1 MTHFRRIATTRAL
14 RPFKRFKDM
23 NRIALLATPLLALT
37 LAACSSTGSNQIAQ
51 APVVVAPPVIQQPLV
66 ASPAQTTQQALLTTS
81 VSNGFV
87 DSGALALM
95 SAKDSAEANS
105 AQFYALQFGR
115 PGAPRA
121 WTGDKGTGS
130 VAVGPYVRVNNLD
143 CRDFTH
149 TVKVGG
155 KDFVKKG
162 TACREQN
169 GNWAVVQGAA

>member
-1 MTHFRRIATTRAL
+1 
-14 RPFKRFKDM
+14 M
-23 NRIALLATPLLALT
+23 NRFALLATPVIALT
-37 LAACSSTGSNQIAQ
+37 LAACASTGPTQVAQ
-51 APVVVAPPVIQQPLV
+51 APVIAAPVVSTPLV
-66 ASPAQTTQQALLTTS
+66 PTPAQTTQQALLTTS

-87 DSGALALM
+87 DSAALALM
-95 SAKDSAEANS
+95 TAKDSAEANS

-115 PGAPRA
+115 PGAPRQWA
-121 WTGDKGTGS
+121 GDKGTTGT

-155 KDFVKKG
+155 ADYVKKG

-169 GNWAVVQGAA
+169 GNWAVVPGAA

>member
-1 MTHFRRIATTRAL
+1 
-14 RPFKRFKDM
+14 M
-23 NRIALLATPLLALT
+23 NRIALFAAPLLALT
-37 LAACSSTGSNQIAQ
+37 LAACSSTGPTQMSQ
-51 APVVVAPPVIQQPLV
+51 APVATTPVISQPLV
-66 ASPAQTTQQALLTTS
+66 PTPAQTTQQALLTTS

-87 DSGALALM
+87 DAAALSAM
-95 SAKDSAEANS
+95 SAKDSAAANS

-121 WTGDKGTGS
+121 WAGEAGTSGS

-149 TVKVGG
+149 TVKAGG
-155 KDFVKKG
+155 QEYIKKG

>member
-1 MTHFRRIATTRAL
+1 
-14 RPFKRFKDM
+14 M
-23 NRIALLATPLLALT
+23 NRIALLAAPMLALT
-37 LAACSSTGSNQIAQ
+37 LAACSSAGPTQVVQ
-51 APVVVAPPVIQQPLV
+51 APVAAPVVARPLV

-87 DSGALALM
+87 DAAALAVM
-95 SAKDSAEANS
+95 TPKDSAEANS

-115 PGAPRA
+115 PGAPRQWA
-121 WTGDKGTGS
+121 GDKGTTGT

-149 TVKVGG
+149 TVKANGQ
-155 KDFVKKG
+155 DYVKKG

>member
-1 MTHFRRIATTRAL
+1 
-14 RPFKRFKDM
+14 M
-23 NRIALLATPLLALT
+23 NRIALFAAPLLAMT
-37 LAACSSTGSNQIAQ
+37 LAACTSTGPTQIAQ
-51 APVVVAPPVIQQPLV
+51 APVVATPVIAQPLV
-66 ASPAQTTQQALLTTS
+66 PTPAQTTQQALLTTS

-87 DSGALALM
+87 DAAALSVM
-95 SAKDSAEANS
+95 TSKDSAEANS

-121 WTGDKGTGS
+121 WTGEAGTTGS

-149 TVKVGG
+149 TVKAKGQ
-155 KDFVKKG
+155 DYVKKG

>member
-1 MTHFRRIATTRAL
+1 
-14 RPFKRFKDM
+14 M
-23 NRIALLATPLLALT
+23 NRIAFLAVPLIAST
-37 LAACSSTGSNQIAQ
+37 LAACASTGPTTRVAQ
-51 APVVVAPPVIQQPLV
+51 PAPVVMAPVTPQPLV

-87 DSGALALM
+87 EPAALAVM
-95 SAKDSAEANS
+95 TAKDSAEANS

-115 PGAPRA
+115 PGAPRQWA
-121 WTGDKGTGS
+121 GDKGTTGT

-149 TVKVGG
+149 TVKANGQEY
-155 KDFVKKG
+155 VKKG

-169 GNWAVVQGAA
+169 GNWAVVQGAV

>member
-1 MTHFRRIATTRAL
+1 
-14 RPFKRFKDM
+14 M
-23 NRIALLATPLLALT
+23 NRIALLAVPLIAST
-37 LAACSSTGSNQIAQ
+37 LAACASTGPTTRVAQ
-51 APVVVAPPVIQQPLV
+51 PAPVVMAPVTPQPLV

-87 DSGALALM
+87 EPAALAVM
-95 SAKDSAEANS
+95 TAKDSAEANS

-115 PGAPRA
+115 PGAPRQWA
-121 WTGDKGTGS
+121 GDKGTTGT

-149 TVKVGG
+149 TVKANGQEY
-155 KDFVKKG
+155 VKKG

-169 GNWAVVQGAA
+169 GNWAVVQGAV

>member
-1 MTHFRRIATTRAL
+1 
-14 RPFKRFKDM
+14 M
-23 NRIALLATPLLALT
+23 NRYALLATPLLALT
-37 LAACSSTGSNQIAQ
+37 LAACASTGPTQVAT
-51 APVVVAPPVIQQPLV
+51 APVVTAPIMTQPLV

-81 VSNGFV
+81 VANGFV
-87 DSGALALM
+87 DGGALALM
-95 SAKDSAEANS
+95 TANDSAQANS

-121 WTGDKGTGS
+121 WSGDKGTTGS
-130 VAVGPYVRVNNLD
+130 VAVGPYVKVNQID

-169 GNWAVVQGAA
+169 GNWAVVPGAA